1 MGSTNPFYH
10 DLSDVDLCFSRVLNT
25 TCIVYWARVVID
37 RVPSRISKP
46 VAGSEGHQ
54 TAGMDR
60 SDQGFHTFAISLP
73 FLPSPDFLAPSNFIS
88 RPLPQLSIFPPLVPR
103 ATALCHKPLSGT
115 HRPLLGAI
123 SQEDKQWQSVSSGHG
138 HYPFPNPTYCATL
151 DDLPSFSRLSM
162 VFFAPGLRLYHLEL
176 LFLLTQAHFEQL
188 EHIS

>member
-1 MGSTNPFYH
+1 MNPFYH
-10 DLSDVDLCFSRVLNT
+10 DLSDVDLCFSRVLYT
-25 TCIVYWARVVID
+25 TSIVYWARVVID
-37 RVPSRISKP
+37 RVPSCISKP

-73 FLPSPDFLAPSNFIS
+73 LPPNPSFFGSLKFHFSSPPPAVNISTTGSQSNCS
-88 RPLPQLSIFPPLVPR
+88 VPQTTGWNPPRL
-103 ATALCHKPLSGT
+103 
-115 HRPLLGAI
+115 LLGAI

-176 LFLLTQAHFEQL
+176 LFLLAQAHSEQL

>member
-1 MGSTNPFYH
+1 MFLQSA
-10 DLSDVDLCFSRVLNT
+10 
-25 TCIVYWARVVID
+25 VYNIYRILGACVVID

-103 ATALCHKPLSGT
+103 ATALCHKPLAGT
-115 HRPLLGAI
+115 HPAPFSVPFLRKTNSGNLCHRDMGITHFPTPL
-123 SQEDKQWQSVSSGHG
+123 
-138 HYPFPNPTYCATL
+138 YCATL

-162 VFFAPGLRLYHLEL
+162 AFFAPGLRLYHLEL
-176 LFLLTQAHFEQL
+176 LFLLAQAHSEQL
-188 EHIS
+188 EHISSPKEEAE